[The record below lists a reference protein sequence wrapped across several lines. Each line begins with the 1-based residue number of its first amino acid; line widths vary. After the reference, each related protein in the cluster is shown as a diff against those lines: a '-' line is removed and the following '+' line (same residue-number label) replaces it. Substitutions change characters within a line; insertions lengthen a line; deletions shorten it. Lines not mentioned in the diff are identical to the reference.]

1 MTPRAPFASIATRLQ
16 AATRGGQQ
24 ARADRGEDLGA
35 AVEPTAE
42 PVLVEE
48 APAAEAAAPV
58 TEDEQV
64 PAEAAAETERQ
75 SDA

>member
-1 MTPRAPFASIATRLQ
+1 MAQ

-24 ARADRGEDLGA
+24 ARVDRGEDLGA
-35 AVEPTAE
+35 AVEPVAE
-42 PVLVEE
+42 PALI
-48 APAAEAAAPV
+48 EAAPN
-58 TEDEQV
+58 EDEQV

>member
-1 MTPRAPFASIATRLQ
+1 MCIRDSLYCEAVAQ

-35 AVEPTAE
+35 AVEPVAE
-42 PVLVEE
+42 PVL
-48 APAAEAAAPV
+48 

-75 SDA
+75 ADA

>member
-1 MTPRAPFASIATRLQ
+1 VAEETP
-16 AATRGGQQ
+16 
-24 ARADRGEDLGA
+24 
-35 AVEPTAE
+35 AVEAA
-42 PVLVEE
+42 PVE
-48 APAAEAAAPV
+48 EAAAPV

>member
-1 MTPRAPFASIATRLQ
+1 LLAPRGARGEPRADHKGR
-16 AATRGGQQ
+16 
-24 ARADRGEDLGA
+24 ARPGEDGGA
-35 AVEPTAE
+35 VCGPTAG
-42 PVLVEE
+42 PFLVEE

>member
-1 MTPRAPFASIATRLQ
+1 MAIDHSVYGDLLAPIERL
-16 AATRGGQQ
+16 AGRVPDGI
-24 ARADRGEDLGA
+24 
-35 AVEPTAE
+35 
-42 PVLVEE
+42 
-48 APAAEAAAPV
+48 V